1 MRRPRLTKKVAK
13 WLIEGACY
21 LSGDADFIE
30 EIEEEDQER
39 REGLYAVC
47 TYMSD
52 LARWHEA
59 KQGRR

>member
-13 WLIEGACY
+13 WLIAGSCH
-21 LSGDADFIE
+21 LSGDPDFIE
-30 EIEEEDQER
+30 EDQEK

-52 LARWHEA
+52 LAHWYEA
-59 KQGRR
+59 KQRGE

>member
-13 WLIEGACY
+13 WLVEGAIH
-21 LSGDADFIE
+21 LSGNADFIE
-30 EIEEEDQER
+30 ELDEEDQET

-52 LARWHEA
+52 LARWYEA
-59 KQGRR
+59 KQRGE

>member
-13 WLIEGACY
+13 WLIAGSCH
-21 LSGDADFIE
+21 LSGAADFIE
-30 EIEEEDQER
+30 EDQEK

-52 LARWHEA
+52 LAHWYEA
-59 KQGRR
+59 KQRGE